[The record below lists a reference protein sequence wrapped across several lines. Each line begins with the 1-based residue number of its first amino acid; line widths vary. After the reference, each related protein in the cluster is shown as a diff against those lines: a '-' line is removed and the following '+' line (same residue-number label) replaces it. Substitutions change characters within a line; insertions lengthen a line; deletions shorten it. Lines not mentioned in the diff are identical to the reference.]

1 MANDANKLAVIAAI
15 WGNPSRVFGCEFKKS
30 GQYQSNLQ
38 NDKYDEAGRIRLWM
52 NPRGTSMKVYCNGGF
67 RMDKAEKWDV
77 FAYLDE
83 FELHAGGF
91 WNTLKQCA
99 DIYGITLELSEQ
111 IRKRIARESLAREVV
126 ASLIESLRL
135 NPEGVAAKYI
145 REVRKLNID
154 GVHFGELTN
163 ESIKRAKD
171 SLTRRGIAFTDHE
184 FNNLFLTNEDITKNH
199 RTAEDLAKWGFNVV
213 IPYYCS
219 GSLCGFILKNT
230 REGATPKV
238 WNSENLGRRGL
249 CDRLDNS
256 EPAVFVEGPMDAIR
270 LIQAGVKNVIGIGG
284 ASVSDDI
291 IQLLD
296 SRNITQVTY
305 IPDHELDK
313 QTGKKRTDLIDNV
326 ISKFLAAKVDGE
338 PVVKN
343 LYISEVCANEP
354 FETKI
359 KDADDYGREHS
370 NAALLDALDK
380 NMLAWWQYKLNEL
393 VSTAT
398 EREDVNISWYQNEFD
413 KIYSSC
419 GNAYERQRIKD
430 YIKGKPEFS
439 AFGVTPEALNDKDE
453 WNRGKEYNS
462 RIKAAAT
469 DLAAAV
475 EKGANP
481 ATIADIVARL
491 QEAQSTNTREEWD
504 KQLNETFEDELK
516 AISDQ
521 PDTVPTRWELGVI
534 GKDLE
539 YHYREKIEYY
549 PADLAVYCAGTSHGK
564 TMFLMQS
571 AQHVVNDTGKTVL
584 YISCEESKRQLLERS
599 LNVFIDIATVET
611 QEPTATP
618 KDDNGHICFRK
629 GTRKKAIKAALKGA
643 DICSGYRGNK
653 GISDDFKALKAR
665 IMEKVKL
672 YERKMRPR
680 LIFVHTDGTAESLA
694 ANVARIVEQ
703 IRAKGD
709 DVAAVFVD
717 YVQLLYSENK
727 TYARTDE
734 LKGVCKSLK
743 SCAERLELPVIVGAQ
758 LNRNAVKEGID
769 SVTVANLGEST
780 DIERIAHDLY
790 FIWQVDKTAIN
801 LYYTTSTD
809 KQGNVTTTWGGK
821 NVGERAKR
829 IFTKQSSDEMH
840 PNERDLK
847 TGFMYVE
854 QLKARDGQAGGWG
867 LFPFD
872 GERGTIGN
880 NDHGKMK
887 E

>member
-1 MANDANKLAVIAAI
+1 MANDANKLAVISAI
-15 WGNPSRVFGCEFKKS
+15 WENPSRVFGCEFKKT

-38 NDKYDEAGRIRLWM
+38 NDKYDEVGRIRLWM
-52 NPRGTSMKVYCNGGF
+52 NLYGTSMKVFCNGGW
-67 RMDKAEKWDV
+67 RMDKAEKWDM
-77 FAYLDE
+77 FTYLDE
-83 FELHAGGF
+83 FELHTGGF
-91 WNTLKQCA
+91 WHTLKQCA

-135 NPEGVAAKYI
+135 NPEGEAAKYI
-145 REVRKLNID
+145 REVRGLNID

-171 SLTRRGIAFTDHE
+171 NLTRRGIAFTEHE
-184 FNNLFLTNEDITKNH
+184 FNNLFLTDEDITKNH

-219 GSLCGFILKNT
+219 GALCGFILRNVRKD
-230 REGATPKV
+230 ATPKM
-238 WNSENLGRRGL
+238 WNSEDLGRRGL
-249 CDRLDNS
+249 CDRLNNS
-256 EPAVFVEGPMDAIR
+256 EPAVIVEGPMDAIR
-270 LIQAGVKNVIGIGG
+270 LIQAGVKNVIAMGG

-291 IQLLD
+291 IHLLD

-343 LYISEVCANEP
+343 LYICELPLPEGKS
-354 FETKI
+354 KI
-359 KDADDYGREHS
+359 DVDEYGKTYGNATLLEH
-370 NAALLDALDK
+370 LDG
-380 NMLAWWQYKLNEL
+380 NMIEWWQYKLNEL

-419 GNAYERQRIKD
+419 GNTYERQRIKD
-430 YIKGKPEFS
+430 YIKGKSKFS
-439 AFGVTPEALNDKDE
+439 EFGVTPEALNDKDE
-453 WNRGKEYNS
+453 WNRGKEYNN
-462 RIKAAAT
+462 RIKAAAA
-469 DLAAAV
+469 DLAAAM

-516 AISDQ
+516 AIADQ

-534 GKDLE
+534 GEDKN
-539 YHYREKIEYY
+539 YHHRENIEYY
-549 PADLAVYCAGTSHGK
+549 PADLAVYCASTSHGK

-571 AQHVVNDTGKTVL
+571 AQHVVNDIGKTVL

-599 LNVFIDIATVET
+599 LNVFIDIATAET
-611 QEPTATP
+611 QGPTDTP
-618 KDDNGHICFRK
+618 TDDKGRICFRK

-643 DICSGYRGNK
+643 DICSGYRGYM
-653 GISDDFKALKAR
+653 GVSDDFKALKTR
-665 IMEKVKL
+665 IMEKVEL
-672 YERKMRPR
+672 YKRTMRPR

-694 ANVARIVEQ
+694 ANVARIVEK

-709 DVAAVFVD
+709 EVAAVFVD

-758 LNRNAVKEGID
+758 LNRNAVKDGID

-790 FIWQVDKTAIN
+790 LIWQVDKTKEDV
-801 LYYTTSTD
+801 YFTTAD
-809 KQGNVTTTWGGK
+809 KPD
-821 NVGERAKR
+821 ERKWNYKTAGDRANR
-829 IFTKQSSDEMH
+829 IFSRNKMYPSD
-840 PNERDLK
+840 RQLK
-847 TGFMYVE
+847 RGFMYVE

-872 GERGTIGN
+872 GERGAIGE
-880 NDHGKMK
+880 NDHNKMS